1 HARASR
7 ATVAVRIGAARLE
20 MDIADDGVG
29 GADPAGSG
37 LANIADRVSALN
49 GTTTVDS
56 PPGNGTRIVV
66 SIPCA

>member
-1 HARASR
+1 
-7 ATVAVRIGAARLE
+7 VAVRVSAAGLE
-20 MDIADDGVG
+20 LEIADDGIG

-37 LANIADRVSALN
+37 LANITDRVSALN
-49 GTTTVDS
+49 GSTIIDS